1 MNQFFTSKPPEN
13 DKYYI
18 TEDINEKKLGLSLSK
33 KNRKNNDYPKK
44 NSDFLNFHKKNYI
57 LSPKTTRDNLEYRT
71 IQNYSHMK
79 TILGHVKLDEN
90 LSISPIPI
98 FCMCFSEDGEFIY
111 TGDDNGTIKIW
122 STLTGA
128 IVETFRLF
136 SPNDEDSA
144 INDLLAFNNCLI
156 ACSEDRQVIIWN
168 KQTMRIE
175 ESFSFDEALSN
186 VNGYIYEYEG
196 IKRYLLIIGAQSGK
210 IYFVDMNMKNSK
222 DEAYKQIF
230 PIKFHIDKSI
240 QDNYSLGRTK
250 SLELTGMSSD
260 DYNGLLVSGFQDGL
274 VCIWDTLR
282 ILDVAIKKKEF
293 LHNFTQYVFY
303 AQLCHRTTVQ
313 LIEFSPDKTHFLTG
327 SLDGTVLVWRII
339 PEIIASIRQD
349 FSINRNL
356 NFNDRIPVSTLN
368 TISESEDRIKCTV
381 NVATW
386 TKKNNYIIAMIS
398 SKPRKKPRNECN
410 NYNELDFIEEDINSK
425 KRTSSLI
432 VYSLKLNKII
442 HKYNDKSGIKGL
454 NFIDENYIFGC
465 HPLYEEIIFTLN
477 GTRNIILFNIKTGEI
492 LKIFKQNDFFFELDK
507 RTPLACEGM
516 FSKKGD
522 YFAITTY
529 SGSLSIFSIYSKNSY
544 SATYMNQFY
553 SNEFD
558 PNLEQISNNFIK
570 TGIPS
575 LTTIFPRHVNMY
587 NLPYIIEQPYSIYKL
602 EQIKNSK
609 RIINDKYCISNREL
623 KHRFLANNLVIYRK
637 NLSERILEAQKEEE
651 AYYNAEKDNMNYR
664 INRNN
669 NENNDENIDN
679 NNFEDDRLRDEDYNE
694 NREDNESNS
703 SDNNRRD
710 RNNYS
715 YNVENDSDIS
725 DESNMELSP
734 DDLRVTN
741 ALRNRNYNNNNYN
754 RNDNSNSIWSQR
766 LRRPIY
772 NENNNNIIQQRVSTR
787 YNLRNNTRNNNNS
800 SHSNSLT
807 RNIAN
812 NSGRNYNLRNLR
824 NRTEINNENSNN
836 NIIVNNEN
844 ENNNVTM
851 NVTHYKKK
859 NIIEDDEDDEDM
871 VKNKDNNKSQDK
883 NKDNYE
889 YAEEDDIII
898 INKQKKEDKEEKKK
912 EEKEIKE
919 EKEEKEQKE
928 KTNAKKHIIDDD
940 EDYIE
945 KKSPKKVKRKVKK
958 KGRKKKHHKNS
969 EDDEEYDYNEDSE
982 YSEYDDSESE
992 DNKEALKGLE
1002 AEELEDELEER
1013 EMKEDPDYEGI
1024 DGDDETFT
1032 LVSKHKKHKKLVRR
1046 NRIESEISEESIKE
1060 KEINQEFKKDPEF
1073 TKNKY
1078 HKLLMDK
1085 ITNDHIQHPCYF
1097 CRQIFEGNKED
1108 KNSVKIFGPFYY
1120 NENTGKVSPVKLNNN
1135 PNNTSEKEIYI
1146 DFNCFA
1152 QNNDFVYTT
1161 KKYNIFNP
1169 TTSIEEVIKQRKIC
1183 FRCGSPF
1190 ATKKCHSCQKM
1201 FHGNL
1206 CLSQMTEEYNGNK
1219 FCLECYKKKINK
1231 IVQEKIKQKKIYFEK
1246 LDKKYFLGDKIY
1258 NSQYYPQK
1266 GEEVYFILHAY
1277 IQFLRDKYMHIIY
1290 EIDEKKQRLF
1300 WWAENTYIEKNQR
1313 FSFYEPFLCK
1323 VKNIEYV
1330 FPNYQTIALI
1340 KDKSDANQFY
1350 SNLKVLIK
1358 LQLDIIDLKDTEIT
1372 IILVENDNPDFLVRK
1387 AIYEETQKYYDENI
1401 VTQNQNNINLEVNL
1415 GEDIIKVCLAEN
1427 KPEEDNE
1434 NFGKSKYNSLK
1445 VITEKD
1451 KDEQKYSFW
1460 DICINGNNNDII
1472 TDKMKY
1478 LMSGLKE
1485 TIQSVYDKNS
1495 KEVDVF
1501 WEMVSEENVFNYYNE
1516 IPIPMFLKL
1525 IINRLENN
1533 YYITEESLKFDI
1545 QILVDNAKRFNS
1557 EFAEIS
1563 KDAEILKNRLFARL
1577 EQLNNKYGD
1586 KKQVISN
1593 GTNIK
1598 INLNSDSGGES
1609 IKKMTGKK
1617 RKRILADLDIDENI
1631 IKDYDE
1637 SEDYLF
1643 GNFKKRETRSSN
1655 HHYNNNINNYNG
1667 NNNYNDISIN
1677 IQINK
1682 ENNYSIEKARKKKK
1696 IY

>member
-492 LKIFKQNDFFFELDK
+492 LKTFKQNDFFFELDK

-772 NENNNNIIQQRVSTR
+772 NENNNNIIQQ
-787 YNLRNNTRNNNNS
+787 
-800 SHSNSLT
+800 
-807 RNIAN
+807 
-812 NSGRNYNLRNLR
+812 
-824 NRTEINNENSNN
+824 SNN

-945 KKSPKKVKRKVKK
+945 KNSPKKVKKKVKK

-1169 TTSIEEVIKQRKIC
+1169 ITSIEEVIKQRKIC

-1401 VTQNQNNINLEVNL
+1401 VTQNQHDINLEVNL
-1415 GEDIIKVCLAEN
+1415 GEDIIKVSLAEN

-1460 DICINGNNNDII
+1460 DICINENNNDII

-1525 IINRLENN
+1525 IIKRLENN

-1643 GNFKKRETRSSN
+1643 GNLKKRETRSSN
-1655 HHYNNNINNYNG
+1655 HHYYNNINNYNG

-1677 IQINK
+1677 IQIKK
-1682 ENNYSIEKARKKKK
+1682 ENNYSIEKAKKKKK